1 MNFKQLFLLI
11 ISGLLTNIFCVSGQD
26 MPLSIE
32 QMFELCDQNSR
43 NLKLSATEVEK
54 AQQSTRE
61 LKVRFRLL
69 LASTYLPTIWVGLLF
84 LSISATTTIR

>member
-43 NLKLSATEVEK
+43 NLKLSATEAQK
-54 AQQSTRE
+54 ARYQ
-61 LKVRFRLL
+61 LL
-69 LASTYLPTIWVGLLF
+69 VHQKESASLASQERA
-84 LSISATTTIR
+84 SAVARRPPRRNSRRASS